1 MDGTTLRSRVME
13 ELRLEPGLETASIG
27 VDVRGG
33 VVTLQGSVPT
43 PGASQLADRA
53 AKRVAGVDCVI
64 DSLSLAPARTG
75 KDDGTRTGGER

>member
-1 MDGTTLRSRVME
+1 MDGTTLRSLILE

-53 AKRVAGVDCVI
+53 AKRVLGVHCVI
-64 DSLSLAPARTG
+64 DALTLAPDRGGEEA
-75 KDDGTRTGGER
+75 GTRAGGGR